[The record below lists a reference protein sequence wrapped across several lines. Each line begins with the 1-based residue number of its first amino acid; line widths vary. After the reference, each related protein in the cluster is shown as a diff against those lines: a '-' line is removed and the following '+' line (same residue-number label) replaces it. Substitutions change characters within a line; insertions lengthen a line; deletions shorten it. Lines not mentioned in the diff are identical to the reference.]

1 MPRIKVIINPPILF
15 SFSLKSKRS
24 IISYMHIILLSLSLL
39 NSKNDQSPF
48 LLSPPQKKAEV
59 PSTLDCCSNH
69 PGWES
74 YTEREGGRR
83 EERTTPLR
91 RSCSGR
97 DLSRT
102 RALQSHPNLSYG
114 RKAPLRGGGGKR
126 RRRTKGVVI
135 VVAAG
140 FGGGGGGE
148 PSFASRGREGAMN
161 EQALL
166 LLRLCWK
173 RTFWC
178 LPPSPS
184 LEEE

>member
-1 MPRIKVIINPPILF
+1 
-15 SFSLKSKRS
+15 
-24 IISYMHIILLSLSLL
+24 MHIILLSLL

-48 LLSPPQKKAEV
+48 LLPPPKKKKAEV